1 MPVSSIDN
9 RRMFDLYFA
18 LMFRAIEADDLKTA
32 KAAMRVLAKRLEW
45 GK

>member
-32 KAAMRVLAKRLEW
+32 KAAKRALAKHVEW